1 MLYLKLLCKECKHRL
16 GLLIVSAIAFAVLF
30 HVNGYTMG
38 TMEYLYMLFALAA
51 CAVILS
57 EDETDFLILG
67 HIQLAKVFVIRFIA
81 SFLSVAAI
89 PAVWILI
96 FTKERRPLKAV
107 FAFAVTVLI
116 IAAIG
121 AFFRVVLKNTLASL
135 IFSLITFTIF
145 LFSTEREIFSPFGSM
160 TIAGMRDFYIN
171 RFVWLGVSAV
181 LLTVC
186 YILLC
191 AKDKYR
197 AIRKGK

>member
-1 MLYLKLLCKECKHRL
+1 M

-57 EDETDFLILG
+57 EDETDFLLLG

-145 LFSTEREIFSPFGSM
+145 LFSTELGIFSPFGSM